1 MSRVSKRF
9 AGLKAK
15 GEGGLVCFVTVG
27 DPDIDTTRRIVLE
40 LDRAGADVV
49 ELGIPFSDPIADG
62 PSIQAASMRALERGV
77 NVSSVLELV
86 RAIRKD
92 SDVPITLMTYYN
104 PIRQYGLE
112 RFARDASDAGADAV
126 IVTDLTPEES
136 GAWKSA
142 AEAHKMDTIFLLAPT
157 STDSRIEKVVELA
170 SGFVYCVSRTGV
182 TGAQS
187 SLAEGIEGLVERIRA
202 RSPLPVAVGFGISS
216 PEHVAEVCSY
226 ADAAVVGSAL
236 VNLIADKAGTDD
248 LLGEVNRFVSAL
260 KGGAR
265 GKRSSYSYS

>member
-1 MSRVSKRF
+1 MTRVSKRF
-9 AGLKAK
+9 AELKAK
-15 GEGGLVCFVTVG
+15 CEGGLVCFVTVG
-27 DPDIDTTRRIVLE
+27 DPDLETTRRVVLE

-62 PSIQAASMRALERGV
+62 PSIQAASMRVLANGV
-77 NVSSVLELV
+77 TVSSVVELV

-92 SDVPITLMTYYN
+92 SEVPITLMTYYN

-112 RFARDASDAGADAV
+112 RFARDASDAGADAA

-142 AEAHKMDTIFLLAPT
+142 ADAHEIDTIFLLAPT
-157 STDSRIEKVVELA
+157 STDSRIEKVVKLA
-170 SGFVYCVSRTGV
+170 SGFIYCVSRTGV

-187 SLAEGIEGLVERIRA
+187 RLAEGIEGLVERIRA
-202 RSPLPVAVGFGISS
+202 RSPLPIAVGFGISS

-236 VNLIADKAGTDD
+236 VDLIASRAGTDELPED
-248 LLGEVNRFVSAL
+248 VNRFVSAL
-260 KGGAR
+260 KVGAR
-265 GKRSSYSYS
+265 GKQQ